1 MDDLELL
8 RYSRHILLEGI
19 GIEGQQRINDS
30 HVLIVGAGGLGSA
43 CAPYL
48 AAAGVGT
55 LSIMDHDVVE
65 LTNLQ
70 RQIIHT
76 SNAIGKPKVDSAKTM
91 LEQLNPLIKII
102 PIQEKATLDTLQS
115 KVTHVDMVV
124 DCTDNFKTRHLINQL
139 CVSNKKPLVSGAAIQ
154 WDGQV
159 SVYNLQDDQAA
170 CYACIFPQEQSFE
183 EVACST
189 MGVFSPLVGFIGS
202 LQAAQVIQLL
212 TQSGEPLINQLVM
225 WDARHNSMTKIKLK
239 KAPHCK
245 VCSKN

>member
-8 RYSRHILLEGI
+8 RYSRHILLDEI
-19 GIEGQQRINDS
+19 GIEGQKRIHDS
-30 HVLIVGAGGLGSA
+30 HVLIVGAGGLGSS

-70 RQIIHT
+70 RQIMHT
-76 SNAIGKPKVDSAKTM
+76 SNTIGKPKVDSAKSM
-91 LEQLNPLIKII
+91 LQQLNPLINII
-102 PIQEKATLDTLQS
+102 PIQEKATLDTLQDRIAN
-115 KVTHVDMVV
+115 VDIVV

-139 CVSNKKPLVSGAAIQ
+139 CVCHKKPLVSGAAIQ

-159 SVYNLQDDQAA
+159 SVYNLQNDQAA
-170 CYACIFPQEQSFE
+170 CYACIFPEEQSFE

-202 LQAAQVIQLL
+202 LQAAQVLQLI
-212 TQSGEPLINQLVM
+212 TRSGEPLINQLLM

-239 KAPHCK
+239 KEPHCK
-245 VCSKN
+245 VCS

>member
-8 RYSRHILLEGI
+8 RYSRHILLEEI
-19 GIEGQQRINDS
+19 GIEGQQQIHDS

-55 LSIMDHDVVE
+55 ISIMDHDFVE

-70 RQIIHT
+70 RQIIHM
-76 SNAIGKPKVDSAKTM
+76 SNAIGKPKVDSAKSM
-91 LEQLNPLIKII
+91 LLQLNPLIKII
-102 PIQEKATLDTLQS
+102 SIQEKATLKTLQNI
-115 KVTHVDMVV
+115 VPHVDIVV

-139 CVSNKKPLVSGAAIQ
+139 CVAHKKPLVSGAAIQ
-154 WDGQV
+154 WDGQI
-159 SVYNLQDDQAA
+159 SVYNMQDDQAA
-170 CYACIFPQEQSFE
+170 CYACIFPEDESFE

-202 LQAAQVIQLL
+202 LQAAQVLQLI
-212 TQSGEPLINQLVM
+212 TQSGEPLANQLVM

-245 VCSKN
+245 VCS

>member
-8 RYSRHILLEGI
+8 RYSRHILLDEI
-19 GIEGQQRINDS
+19 GIEGQQRISDS
-30 HVLIVGAGGLGSA
+30 HVLIVGAGGLGSS

-70 RQIIHT
+70 RQIMHT
-76 SNAIGKPKVDSAKTM
+76 SHAIGKAKVDSAKTM
-91 LEQLNPLIKII
+91 LQQLNPLIKII
-102 PIQEKATLDTLQS
+102 PLQEKATLETLQN
-115 KVTHVDMVV
+115 KVVNVDIVV

-139 CVSNKKPLVSGAAIQ
+139 CVLHKKPLVSVAAIQ

-170 CYACIFPQEQSFE
+170 CYACIFPEEQSFD

-202 LQAAQVIQLL
+202 LQAAQVLQLI
-212 TQSGEPLINQLVM
+212 TQGGEPLINQLLM

-239 KAPHCK
+239 KEPYCK
-245 VCSKN
+245 VCNRS

>member
-8 RYSRHILLEGI
+8 RYSRHILLDEI
-19 GIEGQQRINDS
+19 GIEGQQRISDS

-76 SNAIGKPKVDSAKTM
+76 SNTIGKPKVDSAKTM
-91 LEQLNPLIKII
+91 LQQLNPLIEIV
-102 PIQEKATLDTLQS
+102 PLQEKATLETLQNIIAN
-115 KVTHVDMVV
+115 VDIVV

-139 CVSNKKPLVSGAAIQ
+139 CVLHKKPLVSGAAIQ

-170 CYACIFPQEQSFE
+170 CYACIFPEEQSFDE
-183 EVACST
+183 IACST

-202 LQAAQVIQLL
+202 LQAAQVLQLIIKG
-212 TQSGEPLINQLVM
+212 GEPLINQLMM

-245 VCSKN
+245 VCCKH

>member
-8 RYSRHILLEGI
+8 RYSRHILLDEV
-19 GIEGQQRINDS
+19 GIEGQQRINDA

-55 LSIMDHDVVE
+55 LSIMDHDIVE

-102 PIQEKATLDTLQS
+102 PIQEKATLETLQS
-115 KVTHVDMVV
+115 RVAHVDIVV

-202 LQAAQVIQLL
+202 LQSAQVLQLI

-239 KAPHCK
+239 KAPQCK

>member
-8 RYSRHILLEGI
+8 RYSRHILLDEI
-19 GIEGQQRINDS
+19 GIEGQQRIHDS

-48 AAAGVGT
+48 AAAGVST
-55 LSIMDHDVVE
+55 LSIMDHDIVE

-76 SNAIGKPKVDSAKTM
+76 SDAVGKPKVASAKHM
-91 LEQLNPLIKII
+91 LQQLNPLITIV
-102 PIQEKATLDTLQS
+102 PIQEKATKETLQMR
-115 KVTHVDMVV
+115 VPHVDIVV

-139 CVSNKKPLVSGAAIQ
+139 CVSHKKPLVSGAAIQ

-159 SVYNLQDDQAA
+159 SVYNLQDDHAA
-170 CYACIFPQEQSFE
+170 CYACIFPEEESFE

-189 MGVFSPLVGFIGS
+189 MGVFSPLVGLIGS
-202 LQAAQVIQLL
+202 LQAAQVLQLI
-212 TQSGEPLINQLVM
+212 TQSGEPLTNQLLM
-225 WDARHNSMTKIKLK
+225 WDAQKSVMTKIKLK

-245 VCSKN
+245 VCSQA

>member
-8 RYSRHILLEGI
+8 RYSRHILLDEI
-19 GIEGQQRINDS
+19 GIEGQQRISDS
-30 HVLIVGAGGLGSA
+30 HELIVGAGGLGSA

-76 SNAIGKPKVDSAKTM
+76 SNTIGKPKVDSAKTM
-91 LEQLNPLIKII
+91 LQQLNPLIEIV
-102 PIQEKATLDTLQS
+102 PLQEKATLETLQNIIAN
-115 KVTHVDMVV
+115 VDIVV

-139 CVSNKKPLVSGAAIQ
+139 CVLHKKPLVSGAEIQ

-170 CYACIFPQEQSFE
+170 CYACIFPEEQSFE

-202 LQAAQVIQLL
+202 LQAAQVLQLI
-212 TQSGEPLINQLVM
+212 TQGGEPLINQLLM

-239 KAPHCK
+239 KEPHCN
-245 VCSKN
+245 VCNRA

>member
-8 RYSRHILLEGI
+8 RYSRHILLDEI
-19 GIEGQQRINDS
+19 GIEGQQRIHDS
-30 HVLIVGAGGLGSA
+30 HVLIVGAGGLGSS

-70 RQIIHT
+70 RQIMHT
-76 SNAIGKPKVDSAKTM
+76 SNTIGKPKVDSAKSM
-91 LEQLNPLIKII
+91 LQQLNPLIKII
-102 PIQEKATLDTLQS
+102 PIQEKATLDTLQDRIAN
-115 KVTHVDMVV
+115 VDIVV
-124 DCTDNFKTRHLINQL
+124 DCTDNFITRHLINQL
-139 CVSNKKPLVSGAAIQ
+139 CVCHKKPLVSGAAIQ

-159 SVYNLQDDQAA
+159 GVYNLQDHQAA
-170 CYACIFPQEQSFE
+170 CYACIFPEEQSFE

-202 LQAAQVIQLL
+202 LQAAQVLQLI
-212 TQSGEPLINQLVM
+212 TCSGEPLNNQLLM

-239 KAPHCK
+239 KEPHCK
-245 VCSKN
+245 VCS

>member
-8 RYSRHILLEGI
+8 RYSRHILLEEI
-19 GIEGQQRINDS
+19 GIEGQQRIHDS

-55 LSIMDHDVVE
+55 ISIMDHDFVE

-70 RQIIHT
+70 RQIIHM
-76 SNAIGKPKVDSAKTM
+76 SNAIGKPKVDSAKSM
-91 LEQLNPLIKII
+91 LLQLNPLIKII
-102 PIQEKATLDTLQS
+102 SVQEKATLKTLQNI
-115 KVTHVDMVV
+115 VPHVDIVV

-139 CVSNKKPLVSGAAIQ
+139 CVAHKKPLVSGAAIQ
-154 WDGQV
+154 WDGQI
-159 SVYNLQDDQAA
+159 SVYNMQDDQAA
-170 CYACIFPQEQSFE
+170 CYACIFPEDESFE

-202 LQAAQVIQLL
+202 LQAAQVLQLI
-212 TQSGEPLINQLVM
+212 TQSGEPLANQLVM

-245 VCSKN
+245 VCS

>member
-8 RYSRHILLEGI
+8 RYSRHILLEEI
-19 GIEGQQRINDS
+19 GIEGQQRIHDS

-55 LSIMDHDVVE
+55 ISIMDHDFVE

-70 RQIIHT
+70 RQIIHM
-76 SNAIGKPKVDSAKTM
+76 SNAIGKPKVDSAKSM
-91 LEQLNPLIKII
+91 LLQLNPLIKII
-102 PIQEKATLDTLQS
+102 SIQEKATLETLQNT
-115 KVTHVDMVV
+115 VPHVDIVV

-139 CVSNKKPLVSGAAIQ
+139 CVAHKKPLVSGAAIQ
-154 WDGQV
+154 WDGQI
-159 SVYNLQDDQAA
+159 SVYNMQDDQAA
-170 CYACIFPQEQSFE
+170 CYACIFPEDESFE

-202 LQAAQVIQLL
+202 LQAAQVLQLI
-212 TQSGEPLINQLVM
+212 TQSGEPLANQLVM
-225 WDARHNSMTKIKLK
+225 WDARDNSMTKIKLK

-245 VCSKN
+245 VCS

>member
-8 RYSRHILLEGI
+8 RYSRHILLDEI
-19 GIEGQQRINDS
+19 GIEGQQRICDS

-76 SNAIGKPKVDSAKTM
+76 SNAIGKPKVDSAKNM
-91 LEQLNPLIKII
+91 LQQLNPLIKII
-102 PIQEKATLDTLQS
+102 SIQEKAILNTLQDRLA
-115 KVTHVDMVV
+115 HVDIVV

-139 CVSNKKPLVSGAAIQ
+139 CVHHKKPLVSGAAIQ

-159 SVYNLQDDQAA
+159 SVYNLQDDDAA
-170 CYACIFPQEQSFE
+170 CYACIFPEEESFE
-183 EVACST
+183 EVACAT

-202 LQAAQVIQLL
+202 LQAVQVLQLI

-225 WDARHNSMTKIKLK
+225 WDARLNSMTKIKLK

-245 VCSKN
+245 VCSKA

>member
-8 RYSRHILLEGI
+8 RYSRHILLDEI
-19 GIEGQQRINDS
+19 GIEGQQRISDS

-91 LEQLNPLIKII
+91 LQQLNPLIKII
-102 PIQEKATLDTLQS
+102 PLQEKATLDTLQN
-115 KVTHVDMVV
+115 KVLNVDIVV

-139 CVSNKKPLVSGAAIQ
+139 CVLHKKPLVSGAAIQ

-170 CYACIFPQEQSFE
+170 CYACIFPEEQSFE

-202 LQAAQVIQLL
+202 LQAAQVLQLI
-212 TQSGEPLINQLVM
+212 TQGGEPLINQLLM

-239 KAPHCK
+239 KEPHCK
-245 VCSKN
+245 VCNRS